1 MVKMCLKEKGKISTV
16 GDDCVKAVREGDGD
30 DESGNTGGGSGQSGL
45 QGFSR
50 RRHLSRGL

>member
-30 DESGNTGGGSGQSGL
+30 DESGNTGGGSRQSGL
-45 QGFSR
+45 QGFSQ
-50 RRHLSRGL
+50 RHLSWGL